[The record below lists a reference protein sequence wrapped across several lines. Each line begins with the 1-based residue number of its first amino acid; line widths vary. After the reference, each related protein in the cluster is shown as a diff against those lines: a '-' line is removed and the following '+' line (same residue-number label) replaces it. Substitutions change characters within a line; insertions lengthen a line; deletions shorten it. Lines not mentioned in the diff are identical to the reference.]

1 MPKAP
6 RREGGLSMG
15 DQVTNFEINSAD
27 PAKARRFYTSVFG
40 WKMNEVPQTGYTFV
54 DTDAGGKGIG
64 GGIGPLRGPKPFV
77 TFYVVVR
84 DLNATLKKAT
94 EGGGKIVFPATKVGP
109 TTTIARLGSW
119 TSTRARYDFWCQSSG
134 AFVTSCNR

>member
-1 MPKAP
+1 
-6 RREGGLSMG
+6 MG
-15 DQVTNFEINSAD
+15 DPVTNFEINSAD
-27 PAKARRFYTSVFG
+27 PAKARRFYASVFG
-40 WKMNEVPQTGYTFV
+40 WKMNEVPNNYTFV

-94 EGGGKIVFPATKVGP
+94 DGGGKVVFPVTKVGP
-109 TTTIARLGSW
+109 TTTIAIFSDPDGNVIGLTDGK
-119 TSTRARYDFWCQSSG
+119 
-134 AFVTSCNR
+134 

>member
-1 MPKAP
+1 
-6 RREGGLSMG
+6 MG
-15 DQVTNFEINSAD
+15 DPVTNFEINSAD
-27 PAKARRFYTSVFG
+27 PAKARRFYTAVLG

-77 TFYVVVR
+77 TFYIVVR

-94 EGGGKIVFPATKVGP
+94 DAGAKAVCPLTNMFWGDRYGMVQDPFGHVWALATHVEDL
-109 TTTIARLGSW
+109 TQAEIEE
-119 TSTRARYDFWCQSSG
+119 RAKQMF
-134 AFVTSCNR
+134 AHAK